1 MKNPAIILTIAGS
14 DCSGGAGIQADIKTI
29 SALGA
34 YAASV
39 ITAITAQN
47 TTGVQG
53 VMPVT
58 PEMVS
63 AQIDSVMNDLSV
75 DAVKIGMVNDPDIV
89 HAIANG
95 LRRHQPR
102 FVVYDPVMVSTSGCR
117 LMAEET
123 VDIIKQELF
132 PLSTLI
138 TPNLHEVSL
147 LMGRLVTEISEM
159 EAAAEELALRHNTS
173 VLVKGGHLDG
183 NEMCDV
189 LFADGH
195 LSRFSDTR
203 IETANLH
210 GTGCTLSSAIATFLG
225 MGKNLKSAVKS
236 AKTYLT
242 GAIRHGSRM
251 EIGHGQG
258 PVWHMHNV
266 MLKKKLKSYLLTM
279 Q

>member
-14 DCSGGAGIQADIKTI
+14 DSSGGAGIQADIKTI
-29 SALGA
+29 SALGG

-47 TTGVQG
+47 TMGVQG
-53 VMPVT
+53 VLPVT
-58 PEMVS
+58 PEMVIT
-63 AQIDSVMNDLSV
+63 QLDSVMTDLSV

-89 HAIANG
+89 RAIADG

-147 LMGRLVTEISEM
+147 LVDRKVGTVEEM
-159 EAAAEELALRHNTS
+159 ETAAMELSQKHHTS
-173 VLVKGGHLDG
+173 VLVKGGHLEG
-183 NEMCDV
+183 GEMCDV

-195 LSRFSDTR
+195 LSRFSDAK
-203 IETANLH
+203 IETRNLH

-225 MGKNLKSAVKS
+225 KGETLESAVQS
-236 AKTYLT
+236 AKSYLT
-242 GAIRHGSRM
+242 EAIRQGAGM
-251 EIGHGQG
+251 EIGHGHG
-258 PVWHMHNV
+258 PVWHLHT
-266 MLKKKLKSYLLTM
+266 LR
-279 Q
+279 

>member
-14 DCSGGAGIQADIKTI
+14 DSSGGAGIQADIKTI
-29 SALGA
+29 SALGG

-47 TTGVQG
+47 TMGVQD
-53 VMPVT
+53 VLPVT

-63 AQIDSVMNDLSV
+63 AQIDSVMTDLSV

-89 HAIANG
+89 RAIADG

-102 FVVYDPVMVSTSGCR
+102 LVVYDPVMVSTSGCR

-123 VDIIKQELF
+123 VEVIKEELF

-147 LMGRLVTEISEM
+147 LVGRTIKETAEM
-159 EAAAEELALRHNTS
+159 EVAARELSINHHTG
-173 VLVKGGHLDG
+173 VLVKGGHLEG
-183 NEMCDV
+183 GEMCDV
-189 LFADGH
+189 LFANGE
-195 LSRFSDTR
+195 LSTFSDTK
-203 IETANLH
+203 IETKNLH

-225 MGKNLKSAVKS
+225 KGEPLKMAVQS
-236 AKTYLT
+236 AKNYLT
-242 GAIRHGSRM
+242 EAIREGSEM
-251 EIGHGQG
+251 EIGHGHG
-258 PVWHMHNV
+258 PVWHLHT
-266 MLKKKLKSYLLTM
+266 LR
-279 Q
+279 

>member
-1 MKNPAIILTIAGS
+1 MKKPAIILTIAGS

-53 VMPVT
+53 VLPVT
-58 PEMVS
+58 PEMVT
-63 AQIDSVMNDLSV
+63 AQIDAVMTDLRV
-75 DAVKIGMVNDPDIV
+75 DAVKIGMVNDPAIV
-89 HAIANG
+89 RAIADG

-102 FVVYDPVMVSTSGCR
+102 IVVYDPVMVSTSGCR
-117 LMAEET
+117 LMEEET
-123 VDIIKQELF
+123 VDIIKEELF

-147 LMGRLVTEISEM
+147 LVDRPVKETSEM
-159 EAAAEELALRHNTS
+159 EKAAEELALKHHTN
-173 VLVKGGHLDG
+173 VLVKGGHLEG
-183 NEMCDV
+183 GEMCDV

-195 LSRFSDTR
+195 LSRFSDAK
-203 IETANLH
+203 IETGNLH

-225 MGKNLKSAVKS
+225 KGETLESAVQS

-242 GAIRHGSRM
+242 EAIRQGADM
-251 EIGHGQG
+251 EIGHGHG
-258 PVWHMHNV
+258 PVWHLHT
-266 MLKKKLKSYLLTM
+266 LR
-279 Q
+279 